1 MFYNLKPPLLLNFR
15 IASGFGIM
23 DIYPPRI
30 PKSLKYVELP
40 VVDQETCHNSIAEL
54 QKHRQNLPRLTD
66 NMFCVGLPEG
76 GSSSCLGDSGGPF
89 ALCDEGQ
96 FWAAGIDSWGV
107 DCGKAGTYRVYTKVA
122 NYLNWINQTIHDS
135 GGL

>member
-1 MFYNLKPPLLLNFR
+1 
-15 IASGFGIM
+15 M

-40 VVDQETCHNSIAEL
+40 VVDQETCRNSIAEL